1 MSRVSRASRLVAAAA
16 LASALVIP
24 AVSAASPTGPVP
36 AHVTMELPTVP
47 AVCHQEWEAYARVTD
62 AAGVRL
68 AGVTV
73 HWGMAPVVSSQDGI
87 TASESVTDA
96 NGLATTKVA
105 LDCLPGSR
113 TLMAMAGAAQGQA
126 VLPISDVG
134 MERAEPVP
142 PAPPVKAAHLIL
154 SVPPGPL
161 PCQSMADVSLVVLA
175 ADGGTIAGAK
185 VIWTLD
191 PFGSVDDIWGANV
204 TYTGSQGVT
213 GNTVWPACAP
223 GRRVLNAW
231 VDGVS
236 TAYPLEV
243 GPAADAEPSA
253 SIAPDDSAPPEASA
267 AATPPPTATQVNG
280 GASRAGSGA
289 LLGLVLL
296 VMGVAGILVLRAYR
310 SRARQKER

>member
-1 MSRVSRASRLVAAAA
+1 MHRASRMFRLVAAAG

-24 AVSAASPTGPVP
+24 AAAVSAASPLGPAP
-36 AHVTMELPTVP
+36 AFVTMELPTTP
-47 AVCHQEWEAYARVTD
+47 IVCQKEWDAYARVTD
-62 AAGVRL
+62 ANGVRL

-87 TASESVTDA
+87 TASESTTDA

-113 TLMAMAGAAQGQA
+113 TLMAMAGTAQGQA
-126 VLPISDVG
+126 VLPISTEG
-134 MERAEPVP
+134 MPAAEAAP

-161 PCQSMADVSLVVLA
+161 PCGTRTVVSLVVLA

-191 PFGSVDDIWGANV
+191 PFGSVNDIWGADV
-204 TYTGSQGVT
+204 TYTGSQGGT
-213 GNTVWPACAP
+213 GNAVWPACEP
-223 GRRVLNAW
+223 GRRILNAW

-236 TAYPLEV
+236 AAYQLEV
-243 GPAADAEPSA
+243 NPVAAVASEPPMPEPSA
-253 SIAPDDSAPPEASA
+253 AV
-267 AATPPPTATQVNG
+267 TPPPTSVDAG
-280 GASRAGSGA
+280 GVASRTGSA
-289 LLGLVLL
+289 AFLGLVLL
-296 VMGVAGILVLRAYR
+296 IVGGAGIMALQAH
-310 SRARQKER
+310 RARGQQ